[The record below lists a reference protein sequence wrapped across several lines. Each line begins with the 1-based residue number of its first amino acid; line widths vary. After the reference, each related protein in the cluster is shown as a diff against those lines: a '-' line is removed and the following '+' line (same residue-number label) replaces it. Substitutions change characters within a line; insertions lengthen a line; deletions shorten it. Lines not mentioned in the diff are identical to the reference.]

1 MAEQIVQTGP
11 EKVVITGIPQKTYV
25 SNLCYEKG
33 KGYEMIRT
41 HKVGH
46 SRCVRDDIFSAIIA
60 ADAVMVWNYKICPK
74 GIRIYKEVH
83 TKVN

>member
-1 MAEQIVQTGP
+1 
-11 EKVVITGIPQKTYV
+11 
-25 SNLCYEKG
+25 
-33 KGYEMIRT
+33 MIRT

-46 SRCVRDDIFSAIIA
+46 SRCGTGDIFSAIIA
-60 ADAVMVWNYKICPK
+60 ADAVNGVNLQNLSK